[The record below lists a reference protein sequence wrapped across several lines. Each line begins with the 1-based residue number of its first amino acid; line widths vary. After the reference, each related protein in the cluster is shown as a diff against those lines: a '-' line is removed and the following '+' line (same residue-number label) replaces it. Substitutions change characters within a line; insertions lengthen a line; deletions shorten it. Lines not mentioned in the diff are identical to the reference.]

1 MISGHCW
8 KLLTKKTACLA
19 DTALILGLASESF
32 FVVRNDRE
40 WTGIIQ
46 KSIFKI
52 SLIINSSLKF

>member
-1 MISGHCW
+1 MIFGHYW
-8 KLLTKKTACLA
+8 KLLTKKTVCLA

-52 SLIINSSLKF
+52 SLIITTYKK